1 MKKKIVIQIP
11 CLNEES
17 TIGKVIKDLKKEL
30 SNPEIIVYDNSST
43 DNTVKE
49 AKKYGAQVVLEKK
62 KGKGNVVKR
71 MFSDD
76 LDANIYVML
85 DGDDTYDTSKIKES
99 IETLSKEKYDML
111 VAKRIHSDPS
121 AYRRGHVIGN
131 QIFSRFVNYIFGN
144 DISDIFSGYRV
155 FSKRFIK
162 TFPQNSSEFE
172 VEAELTIHAL
182 EQGFKVGEFECL
194 YKPRPEGSMSK
205 LSTFKDGMKILSL
218 ILILIKDEKPLLFFS
233 ILSIV
238 FMILSL
244 SVGIPIIKEFYI
256 TGLVERLPSAILAGL
271 FSVLSF
277 LTFFCG
283 LILDVMK
290 KIRFENKK
298 MNYLLFK
305 E

>member
-49 AKKYGAQVVLEKK
+49 AKKFGAKVVLEKK

-71 MFSDD
+71 MFSDN

-99 IETLSKEKYDML
+99 TETLFKEKYDML

-244 SVGIPIIKEFYI
+244 AVGIPIIKEYYI

-277 LTFFCG
+277 LSFFCG
-283 LILDVMK
+283 LILDVIK

>member
-17 TIGKVIKDLKKEL
+17 TIGQVIKNLKKDL
-30 SNPEIIVYDNSST
+30 SNAEIIVYDNSST
-43 DNTVKE
+43 DNTIKE
-49 AKKYGAQVVLEKK
+49 AKKYGAKVVLEKK
-62 KGKGNVVKR
+62 KGKGNVVKS
-71 MFSDD
+71 MFSDN

-85 DGDDTYDTSKIKES
+85 DGDDTYDTSKIKQS
-99 IETLSKEKYDML
+99 IDTFLTEKYDML
-111 VAKRIHSDPS
+111 VAKRVHSDPS

-131 QIFSRFVNYIFGN
+131 QMFSRFVNFIFGN
-144 DISDIFSGYRV
+144 DISDIFSGYRI

-162 TFPQNSSEFE
+162 TFPQNSDEFE

-194 YKPRPEGSMSK
+194 YKARPEGSSSK
-205 LSTFKDGMKILSL
+205 LSTFRDGIKILRL

-233 ILSIV
+233 ILSIL
-238 FMILSL
+238 FMLLSL
-244 SVGIPIIKEFYI
+244 LVGVPIVKEFYI

-271 FSVLSF
+271 FSVISF
-277 LTFFCG
+277 LSFFCG

-305 E
+305 D

>member
-17 TIGKVIKDLKKEL
+17 TIGKVIKDLKKSL
-30 SNPEIIVYDNSST
+30 PNVEIIVYDNSST
-43 DNTVKE
+43 DNTIKE
-49 AKKYGAQVVLEKK
+49 AKKYGAKVFLEKK

-71 MFSDD
+71 MFSDN

-85 DGDDTYDTSKIKES
+85 DGDDTYDTSKIKQT
-99 IETLSKEKYDML
+99 IDTFHTEKYDML
-111 VAKRIHSDPS
+111 VAKRVHSNPS

-131 QIFSRFVNYIFGN
+131 QMFSRFVNLIFGN
-144 DISDIFSGYRV
+144 DISDIFSGYRI

-162 TFPQNSSEFE
+162 TFPQNSKEFE

-194 YKPRPEGSMSK
+194 YKPRPEGSISK
-205 LSTFKDGMKILSL
+205 LSTFKDGIKILRL

-233 ILSIV
+233 ILSIF
-238 FMILSL
+238 FMLSSL
-244 SVGIPIIKEFYI
+244 SVGIPIIKEFYL

-271 FSVLSF
+271 FSVISF
-277 LTFFCG
+277 LSFFCG

-305 E
+305 D

>member
-17 TIGKVIKDLKKEL
+17 TIGKVIKDLKKSL
-30 SNPEIIVYDNSST
+30 SNVEIIVYDNSST
-43 DNTVKE
+43 DNTIKE
-49 AKKYGAQVVLEKK
+49 AKKHGAKVILEKK
-62 KGKGNVVKR
+62 KGKGNVVKK
-71 MFSDD
+71 MFSDN

-85 DGDDTYDTSKIKES
+85 DGDDTYDTSKIKQS
-99 IETLSKEKYDML
+99 IDTLHTEKFDML
-111 VAKRIHSDPS
+111 VAKRVHSNPS

-131 QIFSRFVNYIFGN
+131 QMFSRFVNLIFGN
-144 DISDIFSGYRV
+144 DISDIFSGYRI

-162 TFPQNSSEFE
+162 TFPQNSKEFE

-194 YKPRPEGSMSK
+194 YKPRPEGSISK
-205 LSTFKDGMKILSL
+205 LSTFKDGIKILRL

-233 ILSIV
+233 ILSIF
-238 FMILSL
+238 FMLSSL
-244 SVGIPIIKEFYI
+244 SVGIPIIKEFYL

-271 FSVLSF
+271 LSVISF
-277 LTFFCG
+277 LSFFCG

-305 E
+305 D

>member
-11 CLNEES
+11 CLNEGS

-30 SNPEIIVYDNSST
+30 SNPEIIVYDNFST

-49 AKKYGAQVVLEKK
+49 AKKFGAKVVLEKK

-71 MFSDD
+71 MFSDN

-99 IETLSKEKYDML
+99 TETLFKEKYDML

-194 YKPRPEGSMSK
+194 YKPRPEGSISK

-244 SVGIPIIKEFYI
+244 AVGIPIIKEYYI

-271 FSVLSF
+271 LSVLSF
-277 LTFFCG
+277 LSFFCG
-283 LILDVMK
+283 LILDVIK

>member
-17 TIGKVIKDLKKEL
+17 TIGKVIKDLKKSL
-30 SNPEIIVYDNSST
+30 SNIEIIVYDNSST
-43 DNTVKE
+43 DNTIKE
-49 AKKYGAQVVLEKK
+49 AKKYGAKVFLEKK

-71 MFSDD
+71 MFSDN

-85 DGDDTYDTSKIKES
+85 DGDDTYDTSKIKQT
-99 IETLSKEKYDML
+99 IDTFHTEKYDML
-111 VAKRIHSDPS
+111 VAKRVHSNPS

-131 QIFSRFVNYIFGN
+131 QMFSRFVNFIFGN
-144 DISDIFSGYRV
+144 DISDIFSGYRI

-162 TFPQNSSEFE
+162 TFPQNSKEFE

-194 YKPRPEGSMSK
+194 YKPRPEGSISK
-205 LSTFKDGMKILSL
+205 LSTFKDGIKILRL

-233 ILSIV
+233 ILSIF
-238 FMILSL
+238 FMLSSL
-244 SVGIPIIKEFYI
+244 SVGIPIIKEFYL

-271 FSVLSF
+271 FSVISF
-277 LTFFCG
+277 LSFFCG

-305 E
+305 D

>member
-71 MFSDD
+71 MFSDN

-99 IETLSKEKYDML
+99 TETLFKEKYDML

-244 SVGIPIIKEFYI
+244 AVGIPIIKEYYI

-277 LTFFCG
+277 LSFFCG

>member
-17 TIGKVIKDLKKEL
+17 TIGKVIKGLKKSL
-30 SNPEIIVYDNSST
+30 SNIEIIVYDNSST
-43 DNTVKE
+43 DNTIKE
-49 AKKYGAQVVLEKK
+49 AKKYGAKVFLEKK

-71 MFSDD
+71 MFSDN

-85 DGDDTYDTSKIKES
+85 DGDDTYDTSKIKQT
-99 IETLSKEKYDML
+99 IDTFHTEKYDML
-111 VAKRIHSDPS
+111 VAKRVHSNPS

-131 QIFSRFVNYIFGN
+131 QMFSRFVNFIFGN
-144 DISDIFSGYRV
+144 DISDIFSGYRI

-162 TFPQNSSEFE
+162 TFPQNSNEFE

-194 YKPRPEGSMSK
+194 YKPRPEGSSSK
-205 LSTFKDGMKILSL
+205 LSTFRDGIKILRL

-233 ILSIV
+233 ILSIL
-238 FMILSL
+238 FMLLSL
-244 SVGIPIIKEFYI
+244 SIGVPIIKDFYI

-271 FSVLSF
+271 FSVIAFLS
-277 LTFFCG
+277 FFCG

-305 E
+305 D

>member
-30 SNPEIIVYDNSST
+30 SNPEIIVYDNFST

-49 AKKYGAQVVLEKK
+49 AKKFGAKVVLEKK

-71 MFSDD
+71 MFSDN

-99 IETLSKEKYDML
+99 IETFSKEKYDML

-194 YKPRPEGSMSK
+194 YKPRPEGSISK

-233 ILSIV
+233 ILSII

-244 SVGIPIIKEFYI
+244 TLGIPIIKEYYI

-277 LTFFCG
+277 LSFFCG

>member
-17 TIGKVIKDLKKEL
+17 TVGKVIKDLKKEL

-49 AKKYGAQVVLEKK
+49 AKKFGAKVVLEKK

-71 MFSDD
+71 MFSDN
-76 LDANIYVML
+76 LNANIYVML

-111 VAKRIHSDPS
+111 VAKRVHSDPS

-244 SVGIPIIKEFYI
+244 AVGIPIIKEYYI

-277 LTFFCG
+277 LSFFCG

>member
-1 MKKKIVIQIP
+1 MKKKTLIQIP

-17 TIGKVIKDLKKEL
+17 TIGKVIKNLKKDLPNAEV
-30 SNPEIIVYDNSST
+30 IVYDNFST

-49 AKKYGAQVVLEKK
+49 AKKHGAKVILEKK

-71 MFSDD
+71 MFSDNFD
-76 LDANIYVML
+76 SNIYVML
-85 DGDDTYDTSKIKES
+85 DGDDTYDTSKIRQS
-99 IETLSKEKYDML
+99 IDKLFREKYDML
-111 VAKRIHSDPS
+111 VAKRIHSNPS

-131 QIFSRFVNYIFGN
+131 QMFSRFVNNIFGN
-144 DISDIFSGYRV
+144 DISDIFSGYRI

-162 TFPQNSSEFE
+162 TFPQNSNEFE

-182 EQGFKVGEFECL
+182 EQGFKIGEFECL
-194 YKPRPEGSMSK
+194 YKPRPEGSSSK
-205 LSTFKDGMKILSL
+205 LSTFKDGIKILRL

-233 ILSIV
+233 ILSIF
-238 FMILSL
+238 FMVLSL
-244 SVGIPIIKEFYI
+244 SIGIPIIKEFYI

-271 FSVLSF
+271 FSVISF
-277 LTFFCG
+277 LSFFCG

-305 E
+305 D

>member
-30 SNPEIIVYDNSST
+30 SNPEIIVYDNFST

-49 AKKYGAQVVLEKK
+49 AKKFGAKVVLEKK

-71 MFSDD
+71 MFSDN

-194 YKPRPEGSMSK
+194 YKPRPEGSISK

-244 SVGIPIIKEFYI
+244 AVGIPIIKEYYI

-277 LTFFCG
+277 LSFFCG

>member
-17 TIGKVIKDLKKEL
+17 TIGQVIKNLKKDL
-30 SNPEIIVYDNSST
+30 LNSEIIVYDNSST
-43 DNTVKE
+43 DNTIKE
-49 AKKYGAQVVLEKK
+49 AKKYGAKVVLEKK

-71 MFSDD
+71 MFSDN

-85 DGDDTYDTSKIKES
+85 DGDDTYDTSKIKQS
-99 IETLSKEKYDML
+99 IDTFFAEKYDML
-111 VAKRIHSDPS
+111 VAKRVHSDPS

-131 QIFSRFVNYIFGN
+131 QIFSRFVNFIFGN
-144 DISDIFSGYRV
+144 DISDIFSGYRI

-162 TFPQNSSEFE
+162 TFPQNSNEFE

-194 YKPRPEGSMSK
+194 YKARPKGSSSK
-205 LSTFKDGMKILSL
+205 LSTFRDGIKILRL

-233 ILSIV
+233 ILSIL
-238 FMILSL
+238 FMLLSL
-244 SVGIPIIKEFYI
+244 SVGLPIVKEFYI

-271 FSVLSF
+271 FSVISF
-277 LTFFCG
+277 LSFFCG

-305 E
+305 D

>member
-17 TIGKVIKDLKKEL
+17 TIGQVIKNLKKDL
-30 SNPEIIVYDNSST
+30 SNAEIIVYDNSST
-43 DNTVKE
+43 DNTIKE
-49 AKKYGAQVVLEKK
+49 AKKFGAKVVLEKK
-62 KGKGNVVKR
+62 KGKGNVVKS
-71 MFSDD
+71 MFSDN

-85 DGDDTYDTSKIKES
+85 DGDDTYDTSKIKQS
-99 IETLSKEKYDML
+99 VDTLFTEKYDML
-111 VAKRIHSDPS
+111 VAKRVHSDPS

-131 QIFSRFVNYIFGN
+131 QIFSRFVNLIFGN
-144 DISDIFSGYRV
+144 DVSDIFSGYRI

-162 TFPQNSSEFE
+162 TFPQNSNEFE

-194 YKPRPEGSMSK
+194 YKPRPEGSVSK
-205 LSTFKDGMKILSL
+205 LSTFKDGMKILRL

-233 ILSIV
+233 ILSI
-238 FMILSL
+238 FFIILSL
-244 SVGIPIIKEFYI
+244 AVGIPIIKEFYI

-277 LTFFCG
+277 LSFFCG

>member
-1 MKKKIVIQIP
+1 MKKKIIIQIP
-11 CLNEES
+11 CLNEQS
-17 TIGKVIKDLKKEL
+17 TIGKVIKDLKKVL
-30 SNPEIIVYDNSST
+30 KNAEIVVYDNFST

-49 AKKYGAQVVLEKK
+49 AKKHGAKVILEKK

-71 MFSDD
+71 MFSDNF
-76 LDANIYVML
+76 DANIYVMI
-85 DGDDTYDTSKIKES
+85 DGDHTYDTSKIKQS
-99 IETLSKEKYDML
+99 IDILYGEKYDML

-131 QIFSRFVNYIFGN
+131 QMFSRFVNYIFGN
-144 DISDIFSGYRV
+144 DISDIFSGYRI

-162 TFPQNSSEFE
+162 TFPQNSNEFE

-194 YKPRPEGSMSK
+194 YKPRPEGSVSK
-205 LSTFKDGMKILSL
+205 LSTFKDGMKILRL

-233 ILSIV
+233 ILSV
-238 FMILSL
+238 FFIILSL
-244 SVGIPIIKEFYI
+244 AVGIPIIKEFYI

-277 LTFFCG
+277 LSFFCG

-298 MNYLLFK
+298 MNYLLF
-305 E
+305 EE

>member
-17 TIGKVIKDLKKEL
+17 TIGKVIKGLKKSL
-30 SNPEIIVYDNSST
+30 SNIEIIVYDNSST
-43 DNTVKE
+43 DNTIKE
-49 AKKYGAQVVLEKK
+49 AKKYGAKVFLEKK

-71 MFSDD
+71 MFSDN

-85 DGDDTYDTSKIKES
+85 DGDDTYDTSKIKQS
-99 IETLSKEKYDML
+99 IDTFHTEKYDML
-111 VAKRIHSDPS
+111 VAKRVHSNPS

-131 QIFSRFVNYIFGN
+131 QMFSRFVNFIFGN
-144 DISDIFSGYRV
+144 DISDIFSGYRI

-162 TFPQNSSEFE
+162 TFPQNSKEFE

-194 YKPRPEGSMSK
+194 YKPRPEGSISK
-205 LSTFKDGMKILSL
+205 LSTFKDGIKILRL

-233 ILSIV
+233 ILSIF
-238 FMILSL
+238 FMLSSL
-244 SVGIPIIKEFYI
+244 SVGIPIIKEFYL

-271 FSVLSF
+271 FSVISF
-277 LTFFCG
+277 LSFFCG

-305 E
+305 D

>member
-17 TIGKVIKDLKKEL
+17 TIGKVIKNLKKGL
-30 SNPEIIVYDNSST
+30 SNAEIIVYDNSST
-43 DNTVKE
+43 DNTIKE
-49 AKKYGAQVVLEKK
+49 AKKHGAKVVLEKK

-71 MFSDD
+71 MFSDN

-85 DGDDTYDTSKIKES
+85 DGDDTYDTSKIKQS
-99 IETLSKEKYDML
+99 VDTLFTEKYDML
-111 VAKRIHSDPS
+111 VAKRVHSDPS

-131 QIFSRFVNYIFGN
+131 QMFSRFVNFIFGN
-144 DISDIFSGYRV
+144 DVSDIFSGYRI

-162 TFPQNSSEFE
+162 TFPQNSNEFE

-194 YKPRPEGSMSK
+194 YKPRPEGSSSK
-205 LSTFKDGMKILSL
+205 LSTFRDGIKILRL

-233 ILSIV
+233 ILSIL
-238 FMILSL
+238 FMLLSL
-244 SVGIPIIKEFYI
+244 SVGVPIVKEFYI

-271 FSVLSF
+271 FSVISF
-277 LTFFCG
+277 LSFFCG

-305 E
+305 D

>member
-1 MKKKIVIQIP
+1 M
-11 CLNEES
+11 
-17 TIGKVIKDLKKEL
+17 
-30 SNPEIIVYDNSST
+30 
-43 DNTVKE
+43 
-49 AKKYGAQVVLEKK
+49 EKK

-71 MFSDD
+71 MFSDN

-85 DGDDTYDTSKIKES
+85 DGDDTYDTSKIKQS
-99 IETLSKEKYDML
+99 IDTFHTEKYDML
-111 VAKRIHSDPS
+111 VAKRVHSNPS

-131 QIFSRFVNYIFGN
+131 QMFSRFVNFIFGN
-144 DISDIFSGYRV
+144 DISDIFSGYRI

-162 TFPQNSSEFE
+162 TFPQNSKEFE

-194 YKPRPEGSMSK
+194 YKPRPEGSISK
-205 LSTFKDGMKILSL
+205 LSTFKDGIKILRL

-233 ILSIV
+233 ILSII
-238 FMILSL
+238 FMLSSL
-244 SVGIPIIKEFYI
+244 SVGIPIIKEFYL

-271 FSVLSF
+271 FSVISF
-277 LTFFCG
+277 LSFFCG

-305 E
+305 D